1 VEGPA
6 AYGGGGIVALHDT
19 LRDIGSLLNDED
31 GGGIMATGL
40 SARVE
45 PPRE

>member
-1 VEGPA
+1 M
-6 AYGGGGIVALHDT
+6 
-19 LRDIGSLLNDED
+19 LRDTGSLLSDED